1 MTPLSESKVL
11 ELVSH
16 GPEQTFQLGVCLGA
30 LLQGGAVVCL
40 EGPLGSG
47 KTCLTQG
54 IGQGFGVT
62 QPLLSP
68 TFVLVREYTRP
79 GDGLKLYH
87 VDLYRIS
94 GPEDAL
100 SLGVEEWLGH
110 ADAVFVIEWAERM
123 RELIPPD
130 HLWVRLDFAEDA
142 EQMQRLLHFTARG
155 EQHLALLQKL
165 RVMLSEL

>member
-1 MTPLSESKVL
+1 MTPLPESNVL
-11 ELVSH
+11 EFVSYS
-16 GPEQTFQLGVCLGA
+16 PEQTRRLGVHLGT
-30 LLQGGAVVCL
+30 LVQGGTVLCL

-54 IGQGFGVT
+54 IGEGFGVT
-62 QPLLSP
+62 QPLISP
-68 TFVLVREYTRP
+68 TFVLVREYPR

-94 GPEDAL
+94 GPGDAF

-110 ADAVFVIEWAERM
+110 VHAVFVIEWAERM

-130 HLWVRLDFAEDA
+130 HLWVRLDFAGDMEHT
-142 EQMQRLLHFTARG
+142 QRALHFTAWG
-155 EQHLALLQKL
+155 ERHRALLQRL
-165 RVMLSEL
+165 RAVLAVP